1 MFAVRRDAPVRG
13 SGSTG
18 RPHTLVELSIYER
31 AAEALACSTVTER
44 SLYLLGMA
52 AANASARG
60 QRVAIL
66 TSPLHELTGFHLA
79 VDCLASSCNGEWT
92 CAIAELASVSAAP
105 IVHRCYGRDATIRGG
120 GHATSRGAKDACL
133 HGR

>member
-1 MFAVRRDAPVRG
+1 
-13 SGSTG
+13 
-18 RPHTLVELSIYER
+18 
-31 AAEALACSTVTER
+31 
-44 SLYLLGMA
+44 MA

-60 QRVAIL
+60 QQVAIL

-120 GHATSRGAKDACL
+120 GHAKSRGAKEARL
-133 HGR
+133 YGR